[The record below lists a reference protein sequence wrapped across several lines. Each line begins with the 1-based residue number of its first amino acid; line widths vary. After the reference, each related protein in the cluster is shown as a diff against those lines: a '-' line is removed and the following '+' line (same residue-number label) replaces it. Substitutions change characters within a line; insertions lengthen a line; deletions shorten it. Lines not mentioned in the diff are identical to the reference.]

1 MLSLPALSPC
11 CKKWIGF
18 GIFIRLLLIPWSG
31 HPDLFFIFGTPFLFL
46 NDGIFDI
53 YQYLSDYFSD
63 PAAAAE
69 YSYQPLHYFIFGLWS
84 EVTQLFAD
92 PDYSVWMRQVIDQ
105 YPLIL
110 RGSEAAFSFPGAE
123 VKFIV
128 LFIWKML
135 YLGCD
140 FLILFLIL
148 KMISGEKEKESYV
161 SWWAGSVVLLY
172 TLYLFGQSGIVPV
185 TITFFGIYLYKVKR
199 STHWMGLC
207 FALSVPFKL
216 FTLVLL
222 PLPLL
227 LAKGWQEKMKTACW
241 ILIPLLVVYLPFL
254 AHSGGLV
261 LLRITGVLGTSY
273 SEGLAW
279 GWVLTLSKC
288 FKILGFLAVFYHA
301 GFRYRGNFE
310 DVLRYAFICFLL
322 LLCVPLKIHYYAW
335 ITPFWFLFFHGHRKY
350 VGIYGVIVFLLFFA
364 NLSDKAT
371 FLGIMAPLAPDFFMS
386 FPGWMDIA
394 YFMFPSGFHAKT
406 AILIIFILTALVV
419 VHQLS
424 ILFDFKSGK
433 SVFEKPDILPVRKS
447 AMILAY
453 PVVYI
458 VFLVSLFSLSHPA
471 LKALLK
477 DYLFTRSFNFYYEP
491 EFMQMGLPPGAS
503 LNQKIPLLK
512 GRVKKTGLFF
522 DQPIESSV
530 RIEILDNYSG
540 EEEKIFMRNH
550 PRLDKGWVESFPP
563 SYLARDK
570 KVLFRLTNTSTG
582 PIQISIS
589 RRPKFSDGF
598 QLTQVIEGAEE
609 QLIDDGILRIYI
621 QEEPLFLHDSDLPFS
636 SIKQAVAQEK
646 NFIIFWFIALTV
658 CGVKTLQY
666 GRCRVGDRTDLN

>member
-1 MLSLPALSPC
+1 M
-11 CKKWIGF
+11 
-18 GIFIRLLLIPWSG
+18 RLLLIPWAG
-31 HPDLFFIFGTPFLFL
+31 HPDTFFIFATPFLFL
-46 NDGIFDI
+46 NDGILDV
-53 YQYLSDYFSD
+53 YPHLVEYFSD
-63 PAAAAE
+63 PAAAL
-69 YSYQPLHYFIFGLWS
+69 YSYQPLHYYFFGLWS
-84 EVTQLFAD
+84 GLTQFFAD
-92 PDYSVWMRQVIDQ
+92 PEYSVWMRQVIEQ
-105 YPLIL
+105 FPSIL
-110 RGSEAAFSFPGAE
+110 RDGGAAFSYPGSEA
-123 VKFIV
+123 KFKV
-128 LFIWKML
+128 LFLWKTL
-135 YLGCD
+135 YLACD
-140 FLILFLIL
+140 LLILFCIL
-148 KMISGEKEKESYV
+148 KIVAGEKEKESYI

-172 TLYLFGQSGIVPV
+172 SQYLFGQSGIVPTTLIV
-185 TITFFGIYLYKVKR
+185 FGIYLYKVKR
-199 STHWMGLC
+199 STRWMGFC

-222 PLPLL
+222 PLPFL
-227 LAKGWQEKMKTACW
+227 LAEGWRKKMKTVGW
-241 ILIPLLVVYLPFL
+241 ILVPLLVVYLPFVI
-254 AHSGGLV
+254 HSGGLV
-261 LLRITGVLGTSY
+261 FLRMTGASY

-279 GWVLTLSKC
+279 GWVLALSKG
-288 FKILGFLAVFYHA
+288 FKVLGYLAVFYHV
-301 GFRYRGNFE
+301 GFRYRGNFS
-310 DVLRYAFICFLL
+310 DVLRYVFICLLL

-335 ITPFWFLFFHGHRKY
+335 ITPFWFLFFHRHRKY

-433 SVFEKPDILPVRKS
+433 SAFEKPDILPVRKS

-491 EFMQMGLPPGAS
+491 EFMQMDLPPGAS